1 MAEIRDIA
9 PDESPSS
16 DQDHVLIVPGAG
28 GKFVANGSASG
39 RMDATF
45 WTPPPFDTLEAAIAS
60 AQAWASQNDVPH
72 IFLRQR
78 T

>member
-9 PDESPSS
+9 PHESPSP
-16 DQDHVLIVPGAG
+16 DQDHVLIVPNAG

-45 WTPPPFDTLEAAIAS
+45 WTPAPFDTLAAAIAS
-60 AQAWASQNDVPH
+60 AQAWAGKNDVPH
-72 IFLRQR
+72 IFIRQR
-78 T
+78 P